1 MTVRLNVNITEKL
14 NDRLDELAQLSG
26 SSKSDLLRKAI
37 ALMDLAVTEKN
48 RNNHLSVTNSDG
60 KVLREIV
67 GV

>member
-1 MTVRLNVNITEKL
+1 MTVRLNVNISENL
-14 NDRLDELAQLSG
+14 NARLDELAQQSG
-26 SSKSDLLRKAI
+26 TSKSELLRKAI
-37 ALMDLAVTEKN
+37 ALVDLAVTEKT